1 MIYPYKIAFQV
12 LECRMHKSLET
23 LEKSRELAEVISKS
37 LDAQVKICKRVDQD
51 NRYQVIEMWRQGKKQ
66 KNLKGANL

>member
-12 LECRMHKSLET
+12 LECKMHKSLET
-23 LEKSRELAEVISKS
+23 LEKCRELAAVISNG

-51 NRYQVIEMWRQGKKQ
+51 NRYKVIEMWRCGKQQ
-66 KNLKGANL
+66 KNLKGANI